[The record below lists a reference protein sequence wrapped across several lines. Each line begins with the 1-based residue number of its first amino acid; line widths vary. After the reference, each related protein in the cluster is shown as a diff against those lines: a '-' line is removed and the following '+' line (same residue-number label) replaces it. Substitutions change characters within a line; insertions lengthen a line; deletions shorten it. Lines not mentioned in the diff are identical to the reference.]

1 MANKKIKPN
10 NTIYRVNVPSSM
22 EAYDMTI
29 GTWVSDIQPYLYADE
44 DLIQRIFRPWDNDR
58 INSYLKRLITGNCAS
73 SVFLIADIQSIY
85 SILIDELSETID
97 KDAKNALTENT
108 KYFQS
113 LLDDGKKYLLIDG
126 KHRDDVIERV
136 FRPSNVNDVIK
147 FPSQGFNS
155 LFVDDRDNIIS
166 IAGKSFSEL
175 NGDLKDYINSQKI
188 NVVMIRT
195 GNIESLQEAFV
206 TTNLGIQ
213 LFPMEL
219 RICAM
224 TDTARFIRNTT
235 SSTANYEISR
245 FFDRFGGFEGNKE
258 KSKEKKG
265 DLLLVSMV
273 ASYMSNV
280 LSNSKNPYKDY
291 FSSTALDALFSA
303 TSSLSEEQK
312 KTITT
317 AIYQLAYGSLVEYK
331 VTLQNDIK
339 IKMSWVDFLNYAC
352 FYLHLITGKTAT
364 LSARAKFV
372 SINDGRESEFIHHMI
387 TMVHKLREADKYILD
402 NKGNK
407 VPALRYDSTKGEQ
420 VPILDKKG
428 NPKFVENEHGFIRK
442 DRNANSTNFN
452 SKIEIMSI
460 EFDNNYLEKLEK
472 LGIITLVDTLRVMN
486 NFQKRSQSINQ
497 NMFDA
502 LTGKRMTFGDAD
514 TKRTAKTHIKKYSEG
529 NSEQVV
535 GNFQSNLTSRS
546 GEVF

>member
-1 MANKKIKPN
+1 MANKKTKPT
-10 NTIYRVNVPSSM
+10 NTVYRVNVPAAM

-44 DLIQRIFRPWDNDR
+44 ELIQRIFKTWDNDR

-73 SVFLIADIQSIY
+73 SVFLIADIESIH
-85 SILIDELSETID
+85 SILNDELLDTID
-97 KDAKNALTENT
+97 KDAKIALTENT
-108 KYFQS
+108 KYFKT

-136 FRPSNVNDVIK
+136 FRPSNVNEVIK
-147 FPSQGFNS
+147 FPAQGFGS

-175 NGDLKDYINSQKI
+175 NTDLKHYILSQKI
-188 NVVMIRT
+188 NVVMIRE

-224 TDTARFIRNTT
+224 TDTARFIRSTT
-235 SSTANYEISR
+235 SPTTNYEIYR
-245 FFDRFGGFEGNKE
+245 FFDRFGGFEGNKD

-291 FSSTALDALFSA
+291 FSSTALDNLFKSI
-303 TSSLSEEQK
+303 SSLSEEQK

-317 AIYQLAYGSLVEYK
+317 AIYKLAYGSLVEYK

-352 FYLHLITGKTAT
+352 FYLHLITGKTPA
-364 LSARAKFV
+364 LNARGKFV
-372 SINDGRESEFIHHMI
+372 SINDGRENEFIHHII

-402 NKGNK
+402 KKGNK
-407 VPALRYDSTKGEQ
+407 VPSLRYDAIKAEQ

-428 NPKFVENEHGFIRK
+428 KPKFVENEHGFIRK

-452 SKIEIMSI
+452 SKMEIMSI
-460 EFDNNYLEKLEK
+460 EFDNNYLDELEK
-472 LGIITLVDTLRVMN
+472 LGIITLLDSMRVMN

-502 LTGKRMTFGDAD
+502 LTGKRMTFGDVD
-514 TKRTAKTHIKKYSEG
+514 TKRTAKTHTKKYSKG

-535 GNFQSNLTSRS
+535 GNFKSNLTSKS